1 MNCPNCTQPIIA
13 PFWECHAE
21 LDFCS
26 VECGMIFVMGDLPH
40 HPTWSLNIL
49 FGAKFE
55 FTYKA
60 DDFAEEDVIGPFIV
74 SNDILNGWLLFFN
87 HKQHGHIYM
96 ADLNQLM
103 SITKLVLNGEIQRA
117 ISFLAAFILD
127 CICTIVSRG
136 HWTLGPLHIYCDD
149 TDGWSW
155 EARTEAQR
163 I

>member
-1 MNCPNCTQPIIA
+1 MNCPYCMQPISN
-13 PFWECHAE
+13 PFWECHTE

-26 VECGMIFVMGDLPH
+26 VECGMKFVMGELTHRPTLP
-40 HPTWSLNIL
+40 LN
-49 FGAKFE
+49 FFSGAKFE
-55 FTYKA
+55 FTHKT
-60 DDFAEEDVIGPFIV
+60 DDFAEEYFIGPFIV

-87 HKQHGHIYM
+87 HKQNGHIYI
-96 ADLNQLM
+96 ADLNQLV

-127 CICTIVSRG
+127 CIGTIVSRG

-149 TDGWSW
+149 TEGWCW
-155 EARTEAQR
+155 ETRIETQR